1 MYSGGYTSQNDN
13 LWEEIHEERRQ
24 AADTRLVLRV
34 NKSRRDGMTFI
45 DCPFNEKNDAAKMG
59 ASWDP
64 DVKSWYIPSRL
75 SVHPFYKKWKI
86 SCRYCN
92 TRLQCG
98 HVKDGEPCKYLKE
111 GLCCG
116 GLCYDP
122 VKAPKFTKSVN
133 ERILQRGGVAKK
145 IEPPS

>member
-1 MYSGGYTSQNDN
+1 MYSGGYISQNDY
-13 LWEEIHEERRQ
+13 LWDEFNEERRQ
-24 AADTRLVLRV
+24 AADARLVLRV
-34 NKSRRDGMTFI
+34 NKSRKEGMTFI

-59 ASWDP
+59 ANLDAHIRA
-64 DVKSWYIPSRL
+64 WYVPSRL

-92 TRLQCG
+92 TRLDCA
-98 HVKDGEPCKYLKE
+98 HAKDGEPCRYLKE

-122 VKAPKFTKSVN
+122 VKCPKFAKSVK
-133 ERILQRGGVAKK
+133 ERMLERKSLSK
-145 IEPPS
+145 N